1 MQGKERES
9 EVYEKWLCFCLVFF
23 CFTPQVSQDHHS
35 YRPVMSRIESQ
46 GLGHIHMSVIRV
58 STSLGGWEQMDM
70 ERAQERGK
78 VESEL
83 FPVKEGQGK

>member
-1 MQGKERES
+1 
-9 EVYEKWLCFCLVFF
+9 
-23 CFTPQVSQDHHS
+23 
-35 YRPVMSRIESQ
+35 MSRIESQ

-83 FPVKEGQGK
+83 FPVKEEGQGK